1 MNGNLRHRL
10 RLGLL
15 LAGVALGGDAV
26 AMGGENKPN
35 RDLQAVRAVPVGQAP
50 LIADAPAGA
59 LSERPLFDPS
69 RRPEA
74 PAETPIPVPVAPPPV
89 TLSLSG
95 IVGDTATGFTA
106 IFRLSSRPELQMVR
120 EGDRID
126 RWTVSEV
133 TEAVVLLRDDDGA
146 ERVVSLR

>member
-1 MNGNLRHRL
+1 MNRNPRHLL
-10 RLGLL
+10 RLGLV
-15 LAGVALGGDAV
+15 LAGVALVGGAA
-26 AMGGENKPN
+26 AMGREDKPD
-35 RDLQAVRAVPVGQAP
+35 RDLQTVRAAPVGQAP
-50 LIADAPAGA
+50 LIAVAPTGA

-74 PAETPIPVPVAPPPV
+74 LAETPIPVPVAPPPV

-95 IVGDTATGFTA
+95 IVGDAATGFTA

-126 RWTVSEV
+126 RWVVSEV

-146 ERVVSLR
+146 ERIVSLR